1 MKYLINI
8 DGDYVYKGRGK
19 NLFMVGAK
27 DKDQAKRFTTV
38 GACIKYMANKNCSYK
53 VEIVGQ

>member
-38 GACIKYMANKNCSYK
+38 GAI
-53 VEIVGQ
+53 I